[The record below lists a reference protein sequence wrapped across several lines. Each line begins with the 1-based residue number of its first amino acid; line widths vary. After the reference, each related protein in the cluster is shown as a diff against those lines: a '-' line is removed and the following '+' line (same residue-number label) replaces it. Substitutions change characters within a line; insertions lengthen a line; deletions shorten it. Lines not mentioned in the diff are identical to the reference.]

1 MSFTVHLS
9 AMIML
14 FAGASTIA
22 VLPPPPPFPPFPPS
36 IFKPPPPPPSK
47 KSHPISPSPAPP
59 SPPSPPSPPLSKIP
73 SPNKSPKKNSPA
85 KKHKKHQK
93 HKKPPPSKTS
103 SYPSPAHS
111 APSLSPPPLGR
122 FPPPV
127 TQGTLAII
135 LESGP
140 SNPQC
145 GSPYVSKLFAALNLT
160 YNNPTCLSVA
170 VGIVIIVQAPI
181 SQTTSTP
188 LNAPSILGY
197 WATANSYCGV
207 ILMEV
212 ITKSQDPSHP
222 DSATY
227 YLGSSRPGYSPAV
240 IVPQLLCADYS
251 G

>member
-1 MSFTVHLS
+1 PSSSVPSPFHKLPTS
-9 AMIML
+9 
-14 FAGASTIA
+14 SS
-22 VLPPPPPFPPFPPS
+22 PPPSPVPTSHPFPPL
-36 IFKPPPPPPSK
+36 
-47 KSHPISPSPAPP
+47 PA
-59 SPPSPPSPPLSKIP
+59 
-73 SPNKSPKKNSPA
+73 A
-85 KKHKKHQK
+85 
-93 HKKPPPSKTS
+93 T
-103 SYPSPAHS
+103 A
-111 APSLSPPPLGR
+111 
-122 FPPPV
+122 
-127 TQGTLAII
+127 GTLAIL

-145 GSPYVSKLFAALNLT
+145 GSPYISKLFVALNLT
-160 YNNPTCLSVA
+160 YNNPECISVA
-170 VGIVIIVQAPI
+170 AGIVLITHAPI

-227 YLGSSRPGYSPAV
+227 YLGSLRPGYSPAV